1 MQVRSEPSTPRP
13 FAILL
18 VFAAAVVQSSPTTAL
33 FAGFTAACAGSVVPT
48 NATTAVAVRARRMK
62 EVFLIDEFSIVSAL
76 EGEGW
81 EKNSA
86 YMVI

>member
-1 MQVRSEPSTPRP
+1 
-13 FAILL
+13 
-18 VFAAAVVQSSPTTAL
+18 
-33 FAGFTAACAGSVVPT
+33 
-48 NATTAVAVRARRMK
+48 MK